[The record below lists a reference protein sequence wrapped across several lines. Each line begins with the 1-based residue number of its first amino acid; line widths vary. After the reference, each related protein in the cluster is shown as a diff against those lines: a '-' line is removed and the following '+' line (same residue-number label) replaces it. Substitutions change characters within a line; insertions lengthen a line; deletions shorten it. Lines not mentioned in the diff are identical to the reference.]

1 MKDEHNQEH
10 DHLSQKEPEFCEK
23 ACKEQQYEEKQEAGE
38 KKKARSRKIL
48 SLNIKKCT
56 KNT

>member
-10 DHLSQKEPEFCEK
+10 DHLSQKEPESYQKAC
-23 ACKEQQYEEKQEAGE
+23 ACKEQQGEEKQE
-38 KKKARSRKIL
+38 ARSRKIL